1 MLKLILGMSLLIA
14 SSSVVQSQ
22 PQTPTREQ
30 SNIEK
35 FSAKSGTLIEK
46 QFVDI
51 GTIKGVKVQLLI
63 ITDMIASTKVSGLR
77 MEYFAS
83 SRYTT
88 DTKVT
93 FLDSDEVDGL
103 IKSINILKSKVLN
116 SSRDNYTEI
125 VFRSRSGFE
134 AGGYFSEAKWTT
146 FVKLERFDKDSYVFM
161 KPEDFDSL
169 LSLLQQ
175 ARPRIL

>member
-1 MLKLILGMSLLIA
+1 MLKILIGVCFLISLSTVA
-14 SSSVVQSQ
+14 RA
-22 PQTPTREQ
+22 QTQTVAREQ

-51 GTIKGVKVQLLI
+51 GNIREVKVQLLT
-63 ITDMIASTKVSGLR
+63 ITDMIVGSKASGVR
-77 MEYFAS
+77 MEYVAS
-83 SRYTT
+83 SRYTS

-103 IKSINILKSKVLN
+103 IKSINILKSRVLN
-116 SSRDNYTEI
+116 STRDNYTEI

-134 AGGYFSEAKWTT
+134 EGGYFSEGKWTT

-161 KPEDFDSL
+161 KPDDFDTL
-169 LSLLQQ
+169 LALLQQ
-175 ARPRIL
+175 AKPRLL

>member
-1 MLKLILGMSLLIA
+1 MLNIILIVGLILSFTGVA
-14 SSSVVQSQ
+14 HAQA
-22 PQTPTREQ
+22 QTVAREQ

-51 GTIKGVKVQLLI
+51 GTIKKVKIQLLT
-63 ITDMIASTKVSGLR
+63 ITDMIASAKISGVR
-77 MEYFAS
+77 MEYVS
-83 SRYTT
+83 SGRYTS

-103 IKSINILKSKVLN
+103 IKSINILKTRVLN
-116 SSRDNYTEI
+116 STRDNYTEI

-134 AGGYFSEAKWTT
+134 AGGYFSEGKWTT

-161 KPEDFDSL
+161 TPDDFDGL
-169 LSLLQQ
+169 LMLLQQ
-175 ARPRIL
+175 TKPRLG

>member
-1 MLKLILGMSLLIA
+1 MLKIILGMSLFI
-14 SSSVVQSQ
+14 SCSSVVQAQ
-22 PQTPTREQ
+22 PQTLTREQ

-63 ITDMIASTKVSGLR
+63 ITDMIASTKVSGVR
-77 MEYFAS
+77 MEYVAS

-88 DTKVT
+88 DAKIT

-116 SSRDNYTEI
+116 STRDNYTEI

-146 FVKLERFDKDSYVFM
+146 FVKLERFDRDSYVFM

-169 LSLLQQ
+169 LALLQQ